1 MSLATYP
8 VPLVDTP
15 PGLLSSVLDL
25 LELSDRHGAEC
36 EELAPVLA
44 AFHSQARQLLTPV
57 IMAYGSR
64 ASNGTPMIAVVYSVA
79 GMLRGW
85 VIIDCVLA
93 RGAVGVMK

>member
-36 EELAPVLA
+36 EELALVLA
-44 AFHSQARQLLTPV
+44 AFHSKARQITHARHNGIGQQSLEWDTHDC
-57 IMAYGSR
+57 GS
-64 ASNGTPMIAVVYSVA
+64 VVRRGGVA
-79 GMLRGW
+79 GWAISANWLE
-85 VIIDCVLA
+85 VPSA
-93 RGAVGVMK
+93 